1 MQYLKKAV
9 VALVTVLLILTN
21 VVTTVHADDEQ
32 ATAEPDSSYS
42 VHYEFVLKDS
52 DEALPEEVMA
62 KLPDDITN
70 LQTGDEVENFPVD
83 DVVLD
88 EVTYSFLS
96 WSKDKVTI
104 ADSDVTVTGTWEK
117 KATEVKEQSK
127 TPVEN
132 SDPATSEKEETYTV
146 EYVFVQSDA
155 LDGIGILPEE
165 VKALLP
171 ETEEVKMGESPKLPD
186 YPETAGCTFYGWT
199 LTRYDEKHHL
209 YQGVW
214 KNPNAVAR
222 PKLKAPSL
230 KAAGSHTFGFDGPW
244 NYGNSFGYIGHNAY
258 LIDGSPV
265 ICIEPNKHVPAA
277 GEGYDD
283 AGSDSGRA
291 AELIAYCNMT
301 GMSQAACQALVDNE
315 FHGAGS
321 AWAGSEVPDPSQA
334 HMDGYGYSV
343 SLYSPVSDGGAQTF
357 ASFNASYW
365 PLGGFV
371 KVYKRSATINGV
383 NYASSFPNNYSLAGA
398 VYGVYS
404 DSGCTHLEDRVTTG
418 SSGESGKTGALDPG
432 TYYVKEISPSPG
444 FKIDPNVYPVS
455 VTAGDTSS
463 ITSTEEPINDP
474 MGVKLYKKDRRE
486 SKWVDHLDEAQFTVK
501 YYDAKTNDPTS
512 GTPKLTFIYKCKYN
526 DEGKVI
532 SEFGDPS
539 LYVGGDDI
547 TPYIIDGAIYFPLG
561 TITIE
566 ETTAPQLYAADPNI
580 YVGHITQSGEN
591 AQEAVDHYI
600 DENGTV
606 NELTD
611 GSAWILEIDNVDLTQ
626 NEELQTVELAIQ
638 KIDMESGRAELPED
652 HITNTATLAG
662 GVFHVYR
669 IGEYNTDKDNPQIVD
684 IAPIDYGTIVT
695 DETGLA
701 ELKYERV
708 NGVDTEDGLLPGKF
722 RIVEEKA
729 PNGFALKP
737 TLAEN
742 TYVLNAPVQERNTAT
757 FRYTMDV
764 ANKLTRIQIEKL
776 DQNGDLVSGQ
786 ATATIQLIETSTG
799 RVVYE
804 FVADGQAHL
813 IRGLTSLMNYHLH
826 ELYVA
831 PNYKLAIDK
840 EVNAIDE
847 NDSELHASNDA
858 DHPYTQY
865 YHMVDHEVEIHT
877 TATVDETTKKEW
889 DNQDDHHYVADGVA
903 HIFDEVSYKNVYE
916 NENYK
921 LVGEL
926 WDKTDDVSLGNVV
939 EKEFTSKYDVGIETL
954 EFEQQ
959 LDDLDNHELVVFE
972 TLYRIVT
979 NEDGSTEEIQVAE
992 HKDLDDE
999 GQTIYV
1005 DELYR
1010 RDFEIV
1016 KVNADDTTEPLE
1028 GVVFNVKTYRVK
1040 RDGVVEDNDLGEFTT
1055 DTEGK
1060 IYIEKLKEDCKITVT
1075 EVKEKDPTWYR
1086 WEEPFIYDIGHDA
1099 SVTESL
1105 SVEIENHQIKIHTT
1119 AKFEESGEKNYVADG
1134 VAHIIDT
1141 VDYEWLYEGDQYK
1154 LVATLI
1160 DKGTEENPT
1169 EEEVTTVEHEFVAE
1183 GLNGSEDVSIEF
1195 DFTDK
1200 DNHDFVVFEEL
1211 IHIVTEDVPRV
1222 DEDGNPVVDEDG
1234 NPIIDKVPTGE
1245 EPTVAEHKDIDD
1257 EDQTVHVDELY
1268 RAVMVMYKTNASKS
1282 IRLNGA
1288 VFSVTTKRTKRDGSV
1303 VTNNLGRYVTGG
1315 IYVEQDSAF
1324 TYKIATD
1331 EEMSDVVKTL
1341 TSSKHSK
1348 FGTQYVQATDL
1359 ADGIYYGQVE
1369 GSDKVTKHYVAKG
1382 MIYLTD
1388 VAEDSDV
1395 IYHEEIAP
1403 EGYYLPGDDFVAN
1416 VGHDYSVTKI
1426 ENERPNSEIVRREHN
1441 EEHPSIP
1448 KTGYD
1453 GE

>member
-1 MQYLKKAV
+1 MKHLKKFAV
-9 VALVTVLLILTN
+9 ILMVLLLITTN
-21 VVTTVHADDEQ
+21 FTASVYADDGQ
-32 ATAEPDSSYS
+32 TADDTSTTAE
-42 VHYEFVLKDS
+42 FV
-52 DEALPEEVMA
+52 
-62 KLPDDITN
+62 
-70 LQTGDEVENFPVD
+70 
-83 DVVLD
+83 
-88 EVTYSFLS
+88 
-96 WSKDKVTI
+96 
-104 ADSDVTVTGTWEK
+104 
-117 KATEVKEQSK
+117 
-127 TPVEN
+127 
-132 SDPATSEKEETYTV
+132 EKEEGDNELPATEQEGETALPAETTDPQEDEVVPEEPVAEEKEAEMPATPLTNGYPV
-146 EYVFVQSDA
+146 EVVFVEFGA
-155 LDGIGILPEE
+155 RDGIGQ
-165 VKALLP
+165 
-171 ETEEVKMGESPKLPD
+171 LPD
-186 YPETAGCTFYGWT
+186 SIHALAPKDLTWDGQNIPDIKLESESVDGFNFDGWNPWRVPGTDTLRMYGF
-199 LTRYDEKHHL
+199 
-209 YQGVW
+209 W
-214 KNPNAVAR
+214 KNSKPI
-222 PKLKAPSL
+222 LKAPML
-230 KAAGSHTFGFDGPW
+230 RAGGVVFSTGSPW
-244 NYGNSFGYIGHNAY
+244 SYGNSFGYIGTREY
-258 LIDGSPV
+258 LIGGMDAYCV
-265 ICIEPNKHVPAA
+265 EPSKHVPAI
-277 GEGYDD
+277 GEGYSA
-283 AGSDSGRA
+283 AGSDGGRA
-291 AELIAYCNMT
+291 AEIIAY
-301 GMSQAACQALVDNE
+301 GVSHGKSHGVIQAALDNE
-315 FHGAGS
+315 FHGPGS
-321 AWAGSEVPDPSQA
+321 AWCDGETPDPSSWT
-334 HMDGYGYSV
+334 MDGYGYSV
-343 SLYSPVSDGGAQTF
+343 SLWSPDTDGGAQTF
-357 ASFNASYW
+357 ATSPDYW

-371 KVYKRSATINGV
+371 KVYKRSAEINGV

-404 DSGCTHLEDRVTTG
+404 NSACTSLEATVTTG
-418 SSGESGKTGALDPG
+418 GSGESNQTGALDPG

-444 FKIDPNVYPVS
+444 FRIDPNVYPVS
-455 VTAGDTSS
+455 VTAGNTSS
-463 ITSTEEPINDP
+463 ITSTEEPISDP
-474 MGVKLYKKDRRE
+474 MAVRLFKKDRRE
-486 SKWVDHLDEAQFTVK
+486 SKWVDHLGEAQFTVK

-512 GTPKLTFIYKCKYN
+512 GTPKLTFVYKCDYN
-526 DEGKVI
+526 DEGDVYSI
-532 SEFGDPS
+532 FGNPDY
-539 LYVGGDDI
+539 YVSGDDI
-547 TPYIIDGAIYFPLG
+547 TPYIIDGVINFPLG
-561 TITIE
+561 TFTIE
-566 ETTAPQLYAADPNI
+566 ETTAPQLFAADPNT
-580 YVGHITQSGEN
+580 YVGHITQNGELAN
-591 AQEAVDHYI
+591 EAVDHYI

-626 NEELQTVELAIQ
+626 NEELQTVVLQIQ
-638 KIDMESGRAELPED
+638 KVDLETGKAELPED

-662 GVFHVYR
+662 GVFHVWR
-669 IGEYNTDKDNPQIVD
+669 IGEYNTDKDNPQIID
-684 IAPIDYGTIVT
+684 ITPVDYGTIT
-695 DETGLA
+695 TNEDGIA
-701 ELKYERV
+701 ELKFERV
-708 NGVDTEDGLLPGKF
+708 NGQDTEDGLLPGKF

-742 TYVLNAPVQERNTAT
+742 TYELLAPVTERNTAT
-757 FRYTMDV
+757 FKYSMDV

-786 ATATIQLIETSTG
+786 ATATIQLIETETG

-804 FVADGQAHL
+804 FVADGQAHM
-813 IRGLTSLMNYHLH
+813 IKGLTTLMNYHLH

-840 EVNAIDE
+840 EVNVIDE
-847 NDSELHASNDA
+847 NDSELHASSDA
-858 DHPYTQY
+858 DHPYTNY

-877 TATVDETTKKEW
+877 TATVDESTKKEW
-889 DNQDDHHYVADGVA
+889 DDQDDHHYVADGVA

-916 NENYK
+916 HENYK

-939 EKEFTSKYDVGIETL
+939 EKEFTPSYDVGIETL

-1055 DTEGK
+1055 DAEGK

-1075 EVKEKDPTWYR
+1075 EVEEKDPTWYR

-1099 SVTESL
+1099 SLTEAL
-1105 SVEIENHQIKIHTT
+1105 SVKIENHQIKIHTT
-1119 AKFEESGEKNYVADG
+1119 ANFKESNAKNYVADG

-1141 VDYEWLYEGDQYK
+1141 VDYEWLYEGDQYR

-1169 EEEVTTVEHEFVAE
+1169 EEEVTTVEHEFTAE
-1183 GLNGSEDVSIEF
+1183 GLNGSEDVEIEF
-1195 DFTDK
+1195 DFTGK

-1211 IHIVTEDVPRV
+1211 IHIVTEDVPQV

-1234 NPIIDKVPTGE
+1234 NPVIDKVPTGD
-1245 EPTVAEHKDIDD
+1245 EPLVAEHKDIDD

-1315 IYVEQDSAF
+1315 IFVENAKAF

-1331 EEMSDVVKTL
+1331 EEMTDVVKTVSS
-1341 TSSKHSK
+1341 TSHSK
-1348 FGTQYVQATDL
+1348 FGTQYVQVTDL
-1359 ADGIYYGQVE
+1359 ADGVYYGQIE
-1369 GSDKVTKHYVAKG
+1369 GEEKVTKHYVAKG

-1403 EGYYLPGDDFVAN
+1403 EGYYLPGSDFVAN

-1426 ENERPNSEIVRREHN
+1426 ENERPNQEIVRRERH
-1441 EEHPSIP
+1441 EDHPSIP
-1448 KTGYD
+1448 KTGFD

>member
-1 MQYLKKAV
+1 MKHLKKIAV
-9 VALVTVLLILTN
+9 ILMMLLLITTNFTASVYADDDQTADDTSTDVVEIVEKEGDNELPADQQEGDTVLPTE
-21 VVTTVHADDEQ
+21 TTEGSQ
-32 ATAEPDSSYS
+32 
-42 VHYEFVLKDS
+42 S
-52 DEALPEEVMA
+52 DEVIPETKEEEPA
-62 KLPDDITN
+62 
-70 LQTGDEVENFPVD
+70 EE
-83 DVVLD
+83 
-88 EVTYSFLS
+88 
-96 WSKDKVTI
+96 
-104 ADSDVTVTGTWEK
+104 TVTPLANGY
-117 KATEVKEQSK
+117 
-127 TPVEN
+127 PVE
-132 SDPATSEKEETYTV
+132 V
-146 EYVFVQSDA
+146 VFVEFGA
-155 LDGIGILPEE
+155 RDGIGQ
-165 VKALLP
+165 
-171 ETEEVKMGESPKLPD
+171 LPD
-186 YPETAGCTFYGWT
+186 SVYDLIPEGITWDGTNIPKIELKAESADGFNFDGWNPWRVPGTDTLRMYGFWVNS
-199 LTRYDEKHHL
+199 KP
-209 YQGVW
+209 V
-214 KNPNAVAR
+214 
-222 PKLKAPSL
+222 LKAPML
-230 KAAGSHTFGFDGPW
+230 RAGGVVFSTGSPW
-244 NYGNSFGYIGHNAY
+244 GYGNSFGYIGTREYQIGGDTAY
-258 LIDGSPV
+258 CV
-265 ICIEPNKHVPAA
+265 EPSKHVPAL
-277 GEGYDD
+277 GEGYS
-283 AGSDSGRA
+283 AGGSGTDRQIEVA
-291 AELIAYCNMT
+291 AYGEMNGMKHGLI
-301 GMSQAACQALVDNE
+301 QAAIDNLPSSE
-315 FHGAGS
+315 GGHGAGS
-321 AWAGSEVPDPSQA
+321 AWCDGETPDPSTWR
-334 HMDGYGYSV
+334 MDGYGYSASFWV
-343 SLYSPVSDGGAQTF
+343 PDTDAGAQTF
-357 ASFNASYW
+357 MTGVTWW

-371 KVYKRSATINGV
+371 KVYKRSAEINGV

-404 DSGCTHLEDRVTTG
+404 DSACTNLEDKVTTG

-455 VTAGDTSS
+455 VTAGNTSS

-474 MGVKLYKKDRRE
+474 MMVHLFKQDRRE
-486 SKWVDHLDEAQFTVK
+486 SKWVDHLDEAQFTIK
-501 YYDAKTNDPTS
+501 YYDAKTNDPS
-512 GTPKLTFIYKCKYN
+512 SLSPKLTFVYKVQYN
-526 DEGKVI
+526 NEGEV
-532 SEFGDPS
+532 ECDFGNPD
-539 LYVGGDDI
+539 LKIGGDDI
-547 TPYIIDGAIYFPLG
+547 TPYIIDGTVYFPLG
-561 TITIE
+561 TFTIE
-566 ETTAPQLYAADPNI
+566 ESTAPQLFAADPNI
-580 YVGHITQSGEN
+580 YVGHITQNGELAN
-591 AQEAVDHYI
+591 EAVDHYI
-600 DENGTV
+600 DESGAV

-626 NEELQTVELAIQ
+626 NEELQTVVLQIQ
-638 KIDMESGRAELPED
+638 KIDLESGEAELPED

-662 GVFHVYR
+662 GVFHVWR
-669 IGEYNTDKDNPQIVD
+669 TAEYNTDKENPELVD
-684 IAPIDYGTIVT
+684 ITPVDYGTIATNEDGV
-695 DETGLA
+695 A
-701 ELKYERV
+701 ELKFERV
-708 NGVDTEDGLLPGKF
+708 NGEDTEDGLLPGKF
-722 RIVEEKA
+722 KIVEEKA

-737 TLAEN
+737 TLEEN
-742 TYVLNAPVQERNTAT
+742 TYVLEAPVQERNTAT
-757 FRYTMDV
+757 FRYSMDV

-776 DQNGDLVSGQ
+776 DQNGDLVSGE
-786 ATATIQLIETSTG
+786 ATATIQLIETETG

-804 FVADGQAHL
+804 FVADGQAHM
-813 IRGLTSLMNYHLH
+813 IKGLTTLMNYHLH

-840 EVNAIDE
+840 EANVIDE
-847 NDSELHASNDA
+847 NDSELHASSDA
-858 DHPYTQY
+858 DHPYTNY

-877 TATVDETTKKEW
+877 TATVDESTKKEW

-916 NENYK
+916 HENYK

-939 EKEFTSKYDVGIETL
+939 EKEFTPSYDVGIETL

-979 NEDGSTEEIQVAE
+979 NEDGSIEEIQVAE

-1010 RDFEIV
+1010 ADFEVV
-1016 KVNADDTTEPLE
+1016 KFNADDEEEMLE
-1028 GVVFNVKTYRVK
+1028 GVTFNVHSYRVK
-1040 RDGVVEDNDLGEFTT
+1040 RDGVVEDIDLGEFTT
-1055 DTEGK
+1055 DAEGK

-1075 EVKEKDPTWYR
+1075 EVEEKDPTWYR

-1099 SVTESL
+1099 SVTEAL

-1119 AKFEESGEKNYVADG
+1119 ANFKESGAKNYVADG

-1160 DKGTEENPT
+1160 DKGTEENPA
-1169 EEEVTTVEHEFVAE
+1169 EEEVTTVEHEFTAE
-1183 GLNGSEDVSIEF
+1183 GLNGSEDVEIEF
-1195 DFTDK
+1195 DFTGK

-1211 IHIVTEDVPRV
+1211 YHIVTEDVPQV
-1222 DEDGNPVVDEDG
+1222 DEEGNPVVDEDG
-1234 NPIIDKVPTGE
+1234 NPVIDKVPTGD
-1245 EPTVAEHKDIDD
+1245 EPLVAEHKDIDD

-1315 IYVEQDSAF
+1315 IFVENAKAF

-1331 EEMSDVVKTL
+1331 EEMTDVVKTVSS
-1341 TSSKHSK
+1341 TSHSK
-1348 FGTQYVQATDL
+1348 FGTQYVQVTDL
-1359 ADGIYYGQVE
+1359 ADGVYYGQIE
-1369 GSDKVTKHYVAKG
+1369 GEEKVTKHYVAKG

-1403 EGYYLPGDDFVAN
+1403 EGYYLPGSDFVAN

-1426 ENERPNSEIVRREHN
+1426 ENERPNQEIVRRERH
-1441 EEHPSIP
+1441 EEHPVIP
-1448 KTGYD
+1448 KTGFD